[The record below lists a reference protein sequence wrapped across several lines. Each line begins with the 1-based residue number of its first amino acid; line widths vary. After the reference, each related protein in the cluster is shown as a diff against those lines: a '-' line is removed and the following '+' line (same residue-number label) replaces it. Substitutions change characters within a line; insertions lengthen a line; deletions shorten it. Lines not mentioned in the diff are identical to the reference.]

1 MRLASYLAISA
12 APPDDVRGFLPLL
25 RAVLA
30 GLREERM
37 DPTQPV
43 RVGLLSDNA
52 ARACDYC
59 HREIFNTWLGLG
71 LGSDPN
77 PNPNPNPHPNPRPN
91 PNPNPRLTSN
101 PNPNPST
108 HPNQRVTEAR
118 DSAWDA
124 VVAPLAAAAMAPS
137 R

>member
-43 RVGLLSDNA
+43 RVGLLSDHA
-52 ARACDYC
+52 D
-59 HREIFNTWLGLG
+59 
-71 LGSDPN
+71 
-77 PNPNPNPHPNPRPN
+77 
-91 PNPNPRLTSN
+91 
-101 PNPNPST
+101 
-108 HPNQRVTEAR
+108 
-118 DSAWDA
+118 
-124 VVAPLAAAAMAPS
+124 
-137 R
+137 